1 MQLQLYPIISEKS
14 MQQGGKGRFTFK
26 VKGEGDKK
34 AIKDAV
40 EKLFKVNVVSV
51 TTAIIKGRTRR
62 GGPRREERVL
72 SSWKKAVVTL
82 KDGQKIDIF
91 DIV

>member
-1 MQLQLYPIISEKS
+1 MQIQLYPIISEKS
-14 MQQGGKGRFTFK
+14 MQQGGKGRFTFR
-26 VKGEGDKK
+26 VAGDGDKK
-34 AIKDAV
+34 AIKQAV
-40 EKLFKVNVVSV
+40 EALFKVQVVSI

-62 GGPRREERVL
+62 GGPRREEKVL